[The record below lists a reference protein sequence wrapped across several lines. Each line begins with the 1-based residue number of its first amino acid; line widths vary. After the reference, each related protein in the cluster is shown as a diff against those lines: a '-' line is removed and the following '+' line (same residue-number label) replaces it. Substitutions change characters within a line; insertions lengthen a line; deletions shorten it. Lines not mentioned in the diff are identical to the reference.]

1 MKNAL
6 TRLLIIAAAVILG
19 PGAIFSAHSKE
30 LKIAMITWRGE
41 TKAEQGFKEGL
52 KELGYSVQYTAMDA
66 GQNKTKLGHILREE
80 LQPRLKDFDYVYT
93 FGTTVTKAAKQ
104 IINNQV
110 PQVFTIVV
118 DPVGAGIVKSMNAP
132 GANISGAS
140 NQVSLAVQ
148 LDTALKVMKF
158 RKLGLLFNPREKNSA
173 LVRQTLQQLAAKRHF
188 EVVDLRSPP
197 VLNSLKE
204 NLQNLRDRKIVVD
217 AVYLPADSFILS
229 QAKLVGA
236 ELKGAGIKSVASIKK
251 YVDNGALMGLVP
263 EYHELGKAAARIVD
277 QNQKGAKLETI
288 PVYTQPEPVLVVNKT
303 TARALKTDIP
313 QALLAKAIVVQ

>member
-1 MKNAL
+1 MKHTL
-6 TRLLIIAAAVILG
+6 SGLLLITAAVLLG
-19 PGAIFSAHSKE
+19 PGATFPADGKE

-41 TKAEQGFKEGL
+41 TAAGQGFKEGL
-52 KELGYSVQYTAMDA
+52 KELGYTVQYAAMDA

-80 LQPRLKDFDYVYT
+80 LQPRLKEFDYVYT

-110 PQVFTIVV
+110 PQIFTIVV
-118 DPVGAGIVKSMNAP
+118 DPVGAGIVKSMDAP

-140 NQVSLAVQ
+140 NRVSLDVQ
-148 LDTALKVMKF
+148 LDTALKVIKF
-158 RKLGLLFNPREKNSA
+158 KKLGLLFNPREKNSV
-173 LVRQTLQQLAAKRHF
+173 LVREGLQKLAAKKGF
-188 EVVDLRSPP
+188 ELVDLRSPP
-197 VLNSLKE
+197 ARNSLKE
-204 NLQNLRDRKIVVD
+204 NLQILKDRKIHVD

-236 ELKGAGIKSVASIKK
+236 ELKGAGIKSIASIKK

-277 QNQKGAKLETI
+277 QNQKGTQLETI